1 MSVYGQNKFYFY
13 IFCSIF
19 SYSLAD
25 TEDKF
30 KNDPYKIEI
39 QNTKQKCKKNNFK
52 YLFLKAM
59 D

>member
-39 QNTKQKCKKNNFK
+39 QNKLKPNTKQKCKK
-52 YLFLKAM
+52 
-59 D
+59 

>member
-19 SYSLAD
+19 SYSFAD
-25 TEDKF
+25 NNDKF

-39 QNTKQKCKKNNFK
+39 QNTKAKVQKIIANTYF
-52 YLFLKAM
+52 
-59 D
+59 

>member
-39 QNTKQKCKKNNFK
+39 QNTKAKVQKIIANTYF
-52 YLFLKAM
+52 
-59 D
+59 